1 MKMFKSLLLLF
12 TIIPIIEL
20 YLLIKLGS
28 SIGVWN
34 TILFVLITGVFGA
47 WLAHQQGLSVLNRIK
62 SVLSMGKMPADEL
75 IDGVMILIA
84 GILLITPGVLTD
96 LTGIFLLI
104 PPFRAKLK
112 GFLKQRIQTWII
124 HR

>member
-1 MKMFKSLLLLF
+1 MKLFRTLLLAF
-12 TIIPIIEL
+12 TIIPFVELFLIIK
-20 YLLIKLGS
+20 IGT

-34 TILFVLITGVFGA
+34 TILIVFFTGVFGA
-47 WLAHQQGLSVLNRIK
+47 WLAHRQGLSVLSRIR
-62 SVLSMGKMPADEL
+62 STLSMGKMPTDEL

-104 PPFRAKLK
+104 PAIRLKMKLL
-112 GFLKQRIQTWII
+112 LKKRIRYWIS

>member
-1 MKMFKSLLLLF
+1 MKLFRTLLLAF
-12 TIIPIIEL
+12 TIIPLIEL
-20 YLLIKLGS
+20 YLIITIGTY
-28 SIGVWN
+28 IGVWN
-34 TILFVLITGVFGA
+34 TIFIVFFTGVLGA
-47 WLAHQQGLSVLNRIK
+47 WLAHRQGLSVLSRIK
-62 SVLSMGKMPADEL
+62 SILSMGKMPTDEL

-104 PPFRAKLK
+104 PVFRMKIKLI
-112 GFLKQRIQTWII
+112 LKKRIRQWIS